1 MAATALRSAAEPAA
15 DSFDRF
21 AGACAVAA
29 AALGVLYAVAFLVL
43 RSQALSGLCLA
54 LGALLT
60 TAALTALHAR
70 LVRHGAPLANW
81 GLLLAAA
88 GAVGAIAHGGYDLA
102 NALHPP
108 GVTNA
113 DLPSQVDPRGALT
126 FGLSGL
132 GLACLAVLMA
142 RSGGGRFPRA
152 LAWLGALSAALSVT
166 LYLGRL
172 VVLDPASPLIA
183 LPALAEGFVVNPLWY
198 AWLGVA
204 LWRTAPAR

>member
-1 MAATALRSAAEPAA
+1 MAATALRSAAAEPAA
-15 DSFDRF
+15 DPFDRF
-21 AGACAVAA
+21 AGACSIVA

-60 TAALTALHAR
+60 TAALTALYAR
-70 LVRHGAPLANW
+70 LAPAGGALALW
-81 GLLLAAA
+81 GLLLAGA

-113 DLPSQVDPRGALT
+113 DLPSAVDPRGALT

-142 RSGGGRFPRA
+142 RSRWFPRG
-152 LAWLGALSAALSVT
+152 LAWLGALSAALSAA

-172 VVLDPASPLIA
+172 VVLDPASPPIA

-204 LWRTAPAR
+204 LWRAAPVR